1 MLENRMN
8 LRVTNDGNAR
18 DVPGMEVAVDFGAN
32 VKREKIFSLIRW
44 REI

>member
-18 DVPGMEVAVDFGAN
+18 DVHEIHAMLKEY
-32 VKREKIFSLIRW
+32 KRP
-44 REI
+44 